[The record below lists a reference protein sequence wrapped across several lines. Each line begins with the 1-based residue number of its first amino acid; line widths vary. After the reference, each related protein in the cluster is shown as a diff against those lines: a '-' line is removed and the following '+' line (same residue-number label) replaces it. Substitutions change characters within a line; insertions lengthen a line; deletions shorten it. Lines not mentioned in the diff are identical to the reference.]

1 MDPVFLLAKTTQI
14 YPNQIAI
21 DEGDEKIT
29 YVDFFNFCYQLSVCI
44 RSTNTP
50 QAKVLLYLDSS
61 TTAYAAMFG
70 TLMANRFYSPINVK
84 ASLKHKKIIIKSL
97 YPEIIITSTEYL
109 PEVNTLIK
117 NLSANIL
124 IINGLEYKRSEKD
137 NKGINEIISE
147 FCQEERYNNLE
158 THQLAYIIYT
168 SGSTGTPKG
177 VMISREAL
185 SHYIIWATE
194 TFKLKSDDRW
204 PQYSNISFDLSVL
217 DIFTVLCSGATL
229 IPIYSK
235 QNKILLG
242 DFIKRNNITILNVVP
257 SVIDM
262 LIKSRQLST
271 LNFKKIRIINFCGEP
286 LYLYQIEAI
295 FSVNQQII
303 IQNTYGPTECT
314 VSCTMVQLNNNNY
327 KKYCMETVALG
338 NPINGMEI

>member
-117 NLSANIL
+117 N
-124 IINGLEYKRSEKD
+124 
-137 NKGINEIISE
+137 
-147 FCQEERYNNLE
+147 
-158 THQLAYIIYT
+158 
-168 SGSTGTPKG
+168 
-177 VMISREAL
+177 
-185 SHYIIWATE
+185 
-194 TFKLKSDDRW
+194 
-204 PQYSNISFDLSVL
+204 
-217 DIFTVLCSGATL
+217 
-229 IPIYSK
+229 
-235 QNKILLG
+235 
-242 DFIKRNNITILNVVP
+242 
-257 SVIDM
+257 
-262 LIKSRQLST
+262 
-271 LNFKKIRIINFCGEP
+271 
-286 LYLYQIEAI
+286 
-295 FSVNQQII
+295 
-303 IQNTYGPTECT
+303 
-314 VSCTMVQLNNNNY
+314 
-327 KKYCMETVALG
+327 
-338 NPINGMEI
+338 